1 MLEDLVLAAKRHDLS
16 FDELER
22 MTVGMLIDLIVA
34 YDNKNVSKDDVVYA
48 TQADI
53 DAF

>member
-1 MLEDLVLAAKRHDLS
+1 MRLAVANGLS
-16 FDELER
+16 PTDFDFF
-22 MTVGMLIDLIVA
+22 TVGMLIDFLTA
-34 YDNKNVSKDDVVYA
+34 CDNKKVTEKDDVYA

>member
-1 MLEDLVLAAKRHDLS
+1 MAAKRHDLN

-34 YDNKNVSKDDVVYA
+34 HDNKNIGKDDVVYA

>member
-1 MLEDLVLAAKRHDLS
+1 MAVANGLS
-16 FDELER
+16 PTDFGFF
-22 MTVGMLIDLIVA
+22 TVGMLIDFLTA
-34 YDNKNVSKDDVVYA
+34 CDNKNITDKDDVYA